1 MKLKRKTIESET
13 EEKILIGL
21 IVSDTFCRDFHSLI
35 SKEMFAV
42 DFIAR
47 AAMWCKSYYH
57 KYKKAPAKHIQ
68 DIYETEKQKINS
80 DDEREAISNLLIKLS
95 EDHENSEFNEE
106 YLADKARNYFRER
119 SIRLSTD
126 KASALLEIGK
136 VEEAETIL
144 QKYKKTSTAFIGWE
158 NPFDETVIKNW
169 FQDEISQKD
178 VLFQLPGD
186 IGKFIGAFQRNWLV
200 SFLAPVKRGKCIAEG
215 SKILLPN
222 GEYKNI
228 EDVVRDKDKN
238 IISINA
244 EGKIITSK
252 ISDHFDNGIK
262 DVFRIKTQSG
272 RIVETTANHPFLTIE
287 GWKNLS
293 EIKNGEQIAVPT
305 HYNIFGN
312 MNFPAHKAKLL
323 AYLLADGGLT
333 GSSIIFTKSD
343 NLLIK
348 DFINCVKKMGD
359 DVVPV
364 KNSKIEYRIIKPKN
378 EKRLG
383 GSKTRNF
390 LKELGVERCK
400 SNQKVVPDL
409 VFKFNKKS
417 LSLFLS
423 ALFSGDG
430 SIYQSGENGLV
441 IEYSS
446 SNKEMIF
453 QIQNLLLRFGISPI
467 VVESKKLHNYAS
479 LHIKEQTQVKIFLK
493 EIGFLFKKKETS
505 KKLFKEYDRKENIG
519 KQYTNCYS
527 NYFCKKIIWPEIE
540 LYRAQ
545 IPVKKRERIKQ
556 IGLLRDNIK
565 KGSGISKQV
574 LSVIAKKIN
583 SEKLKSILNADILFD
598 KIISIE
604 SIGRKHTY
612 DLTVPETH
620 CFIANDVVVHN
631 TFFLLEIAVW
641 GILSRKR
648 TLIISLEMDK
658 HRVYKRI
665 YKRLTASADQAKE
678 YIMPIFDCKLN
689 QEGICE
695 KTERKNKNRLLDD
708 FGKKPK
714 HFEKDL
720 KYKVCTSCRGTKEFK
735 PATWFT
741 VTKREEL
748 RQNKAVKQISAI
760 SKQFGNKVRAI
771 KYPTKTANVARI
783 RSDIQALEENEG
795 FVPDLII
802 IDYADILGKE
812 DARESGRDAINATWE
827 ALKGMTDELHCC
839 VVTASQS
846 NRAGFDRENVT
857 QTNASEDIRKMAHAD
872 IWFGINQTPDEKRAS
887 IARISKIAV
896 RDGEFDQYESVIVT
910 QQLATSQVILDSY
923 LVRSQF
929 DIEQDQ
935 LFSTI

>member
-95 EDHENSEFNEE
+95 EDHESSEFNEE

-119 SIRLSTD
+119 SIRLSTE

-200 SFLAPVKRGKCIAEG
+200 SFLAPVKRGK
-215 SKILLPN
+215 
-222 GEYKNI
+222 
-228 EDVVRDKDKN
+228 
-238 IISINA
+238 
-244 EGKIITSK
+244 
-252 ISDHFDNGIK
+252 
-262 DVFRIKTQSG
+262 
-272 RIVETTANHPFLTIE
+272 
-287 GWKNLS
+287 
-293 EIKNGEQIAVPT
+293 
-305 HYNIFGN
+305 
-312 MNFPAHKAKLL
+312 
-323 AYLLADGGLT
+323 
-333 GSSIIFTKSD
+333 
-343 NLLIK
+343 
-348 DFINCVKKMGD
+348 
-359 DVVPV
+359 
-364 KNSKIEYRIIKPKN
+364 
-378 EKRLG
+378 
-383 GSKTRNF
+383 
-390 LKELGVERCK
+390 
-400 SNQKVVPDL
+400 
-409 VFKFNKKS
+409 
-417 LSLFLS
+417 
-423 ALFSGDG
+423 
-430 SIYQSGENGLV
+430 
-441 IEYSS
+441 
-446 SNKEMIF
+446 
-453 QIQNLLLRFGISPI
+453 
-467 VVESKKLHNYAS
+467 
-479 LHIKEQTQVKIFLK
+479 
-493 EIGFLFKKKETS
+493 
-505 KKLFKEYDRKENIG
+505 
-519 KQYTNCYS
+519 
-527 NYFCKKIIWPEIE
+527 
-540 LYRAQ
+540 
-545 IPVKKRERIKQ
+545 
-556 IGLLRDNIK
+556 
-565 KGSGISKQV
+565 
-574 LSVIAKKIN
+574 
-583 SEKLKSILNADILFD
+583 
-598 KIISIE
+598 
-604 SIGRKHTY
+604 
-612 DLTVPETH
+612 
-620 CFIANDVVVHN
+620 

-695 KTERKNKNRLLDD
+695 KTERRNKNRLLDD

-720 KYKVCTSCRGTKEFK
+720 KYKVCTVCRGTKEFK